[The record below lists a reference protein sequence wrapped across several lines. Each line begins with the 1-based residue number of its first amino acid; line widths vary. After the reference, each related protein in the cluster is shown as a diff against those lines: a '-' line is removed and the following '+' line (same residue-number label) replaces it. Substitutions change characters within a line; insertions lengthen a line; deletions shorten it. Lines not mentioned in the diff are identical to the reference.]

1 MEDERCPNC
10 GSVNVERDAV
20 DIGVG
25 TQYGP
30 LGCFDCGWYEAGDE
44 LAEDDLPIYGPDLPD
59 WHPDDDLPW

>member
-20 DIGVG
+20 DIGVD

-30 LGCFDCGWYEAGDE
+30 LGCFDCGWYEGGDDGPTDY
-44 LAEDDLPIYGPDLPD
+44 DDPPD
-59 WHPDDDLPW
+59 WHDPDDDLPW